1 MINNSVRF
9 DIILKM
15 EEFTFLDNIATADVA
30 IESRGDTLEELFS
43 ASARATFDVMVN
55 AGDVQPEVKKTLR
68 LENSEIDG
76 LLFDWLAE
84 IIYLKDS
91 EAMVFCKF
99 DIKIKKDVNYH
110 LDAEIF
116 GEEIDQSR
124 HELRC
129 DVKAITFH
137 LFEVYEKDGKWISR
151 FILDI

>member
-1 MINNSVRF
+1 
-9 DIILKM
+9 M
-15 EEFTFLDNIATADVA
+15 EEYIFLDDIATADVA
-30 IESRGDTLEELFS
+30 IESRGDTLEELFA
-43 ASARATFDVMVN
+43 ASAMATFEVMVDIS
-55 AGDVQPEVKKTLR
+55 GIQPKSKKTLH

-84 IIYLKDS
+84 LIYLKDA
-91 EAMVFCKF
+91 EFMLFGKY
-99 DIKIKKDVNYH
+99 DIKITKNRNYQ

-116 GEEIDQSR
+116 GEEINQSK
-124 HELRC
+124 HDLRC

>member
-1 MINNSVRF
+1 
-9 DIILKM
+9 M
-15 EEFTFLDNIATADVA
+15 EEYIFLDDIATADVA
-30 IESRGDTLEELFS
+30 IESRGDTLEELFT
-43 ASARATFDVMVN
+43 ASAMATFEVM
-55 AGDVQPEVKKTLR
+55 ADTSGIQPEIKKVLH

-84 IIYLKDS
+84 LIYLKDS
-91 EAMVFCKF
+91 EFMLFGKY
-99 DIKIKKDVNYH
+99 DMKITKSTNYQ

-116 GEEIDQSR
+116 GEEINQSK
-124 HELRC
+124 HDLRC

>member
-1 MINNSVRF
+1 
-9 DIILKM
+9 M
-15 EEFTFLDNIATADVA
+15 EEYFFLDNIATADVA

-43 ASARATFDVMVN
+43 ASATATFEVM
-55 AGDVQPEVKKTLR
+55 ADTREIQLEIKKVLH

-91 EAMVFCKF
+91 ECMLFGKYVINVTKNR
-99 DIKIKKDVNYH
+99 NYQ

-116 GEEIDQSR
+116 GEEINQTR
-124 HELRC
+124 HDLRC

-137 LFEVYEKDGKWISR
+137 LFEVYKKNGKWISR
-151 FILDI
+151 FILDL

>member
-1 MINNSVRF
+1 
-9 DIILKM
+9 M
-15 EEFTFLDNIATADVA
+15 EEYIFLDDIATADVA
-30 IESRGDTLEELFS
+30 IESRGDTLEELFT
-43 ASARATFDVMVN
+43 ASAMATFEVM
-55 AGDVQPEVKKTLR
+55 ADTSGIQPEIKKVLH

-84 IIYLKDS
+84 LIYLKDA
-91 EAMVFCKF
+91 ECMLFGKY
-99 DIKIKKDVNYH
+99 DMKITKITNYQ

-116 GEEIDQSR
+116 GEEINQSK
-124 HELRC
+124 HDLRC

>member
-1 MINNSVRF
+1 
-9 DIILKM
+9 M
-15 EEFTFLDNIATADVA
+15 EEFVFLDDIATADVA
-30 IESRGDTLEELFS
+30 IESRGDTPEELFS
-43 ASARATFDVMVN
+43 ASARATFEVMVDT
-55 AGDVQPEVKKTLR
+55 GDVQPEIKKVIH

-99 DIKIKKDVNYH
+99 EIKIKKDKDYY
-110 LDAEIF
+110 LDAEIY
-116 GEEIDQSR
+116 GEEINQSR

-137 LFEVYEKDGKWISR
+137 LFEVYEKDRKWIAR